1 MIQTKILGQDG
12 VKKIHEATIRILW
25 ETGILLS
32 HSKAR
37 QLLGDHGAR
46 IKNDRVHIPGELVER
61 CLTQISKSIK
71 LQGRDPEKAIVLCN
85 GSFYAH
91 NVGGVP
97 NVFDPLN
104 KTRRPANRTDV
115 AFSARLLDALPN
127 VASITP
133 LFTPQDVPGEL
144 LTLWMTLDTL
154 ENTTKPFRAPG
165 VQTGTEVAALAEM
178 FQIACPDGIA
188 TVGISPISP
197 LNFPDDIVEAIL
209 TTAYY
214 DLVLGPLPCPILGAT
229 APMSIAGGLA
239 QQNAEVLA
247 VVVLG
252 QLARPGTPVIYK
264 GRLSVMDPR
273 TGLSVWG
280 NPEIG
285 MISAATVEM
294 GHYYGLPVDV
304 YGFCTNAH
312 SIDVQNGYERTIN
325 AILPL
330 LAGANEISG
339 IGEMEG
345 GVNASLA
352 QIVID
357 DEILT
362 SLYRILHS
370 FDINQETLAV
380 DEINTVMDGPQNY
393 LAQKHTIKYLRSGE
407 ILNPMLASRE
417 SWSQW
422 KDNDQSKLVERAQD
436 RVDNILEMHEVP
448 PLSENQM
455 AAMKKIIRA
464 Y

>member
-1 MIQTKILGQDG
+1 
-12 VKKIHEATIRILW
+12 
-25 ETGILLS
+25 
-32 HSKAR
+32 
-37 QLLGDHGAR
+37 
-46 IKNDRVHIPGELVER
+46 
-61 CLTQISKSIK
+61 
-71 LQGRDPEKAIVLCN
+71 
-85 GSFYAH
+85 
-91 NVGGVP
+91 
-97 NVFDPLN
+97 
-104 KTRRPANRTDV
+104 
-115 AFSARLLDALPN
+115 
-127 VASITP
+127 
-133 LFTPQDVPGEL
+133 
-144 LTLWMTLDTL
+144 
-154 ENTTKPFRAPG
+154 
-165 VQTGTEVAALAEM
+165 
-178 FQIACPDGIA
+178 
-188 TVGISPISP
+188 
-197 LNFPDDIVEAIL
+197 
-209 TTAYY
+209 
-214 DLVLGPLPCPILGAT
+214 
-229 APMSIAGGLA
+229 
-239 QQNAEVLA
+239 
-247 VVVLG
+247 
-252 QLARPGTPVIYK
+252 
-264 GRLSVMDPR
+264 
-273 TGLSVWG
+273 
-280 NPEIG
+280 

-422 KDNDQSKLVERAQD
+422 IDNDQSKLAERAQD
-436 RVDNILEMHEVP
+436 RVDNILEKHEVP

-455 AAMKKIIRA
+455 AAMKKIIRS